1 MTLTSNQ
8 KKLLFIISPPFI
20 DNLGRERRL
29 RGRESTCERRERK
42 PFLLTLAASHM
53 TLSNAF
59 IISFACQSEGEGKM
73 RVAITWPIALTFLWC
88 NHDNDV
94 MNSKEWCCQ
103 KLWALEFLQLATDH
117 HSTNTTF
124 GPTGR
129 DFDSVFVL
137 FALWFRLNFSLS
149 LFISL
154 TFLFICK
161 IIKNSFAQNNT

>member
-103 KLWALEFLQLATDH
+103 KLFCFRISAISHWSPLDQYNIRTDR
-117 HSTNTTF
+117 SGF
-124 GPTGR
+124 GQC
-129 DFDSVFVL
+129 VCFVCS
-137 FALWFRLNFSLS
+137 WFRLNFSLS

>member
-1 MTLTSNQ
+1 MTLTSNP
-8 KKLLFIISPPFI
+8 KKLLLLSPLSPPFI
-20 DNLGRERRL
+20 DNLGRERERRL
-29 RGRESTCERRERK
+29 RGGESTCERRERK

-59 IISFACQSEGEGKM
+59 IICFACQSEGEGKM

-117 HSTNTTF
+117 HSTSTTF

-129 DFDSVFVL
+129 DLDNVFVL
-137 FALWFRLNFSLS
+137 FALDSGW
-149 LFISL
+149 
-154 TFLFICK
+154 TFL
-161 IIKNSFAQNNT
+161 